1 MPFESSNSN
10 PISRTEEDPFGIQ
23 HDPLDYSKPS
33 YLDPAR
39 MSSYGYQYK
48 LAMETGGNSF
58 INVGSGNHLLKYLL
72 TTQQKSVIDFDL
84 DFGTQPDVVGLFPA
98 LPFKDKT
105 FDVAMCFQTLE
116 HFPFSMFLTNILE
129 LNRVSDSVL
138 LSLPDRTNSKTDK
151 IKYDFYKRCKFPK
164 EWKTLKQSNIG
175 EEHFWEI
182 GDCQI
187 TYDLIIEVL
196 KDTDLQ
202 VVQHFRNQHN
212 RYHHFFVIETKQ
224 S

>member
-1 MPFESSNSN
+1 MPIEQSINN
-10 PISRTEEDPFGIQ
+10 PFGRSEEDPYGIQ

-39 MSSYGYQYK
+39 MSSYGYQYR

-72 TTQQKSVIDFDL
+72 TTQIKTVIDFDL
-84 DFGTQPDVVGLFPA
+84 DFEASPDVVGKFPH

-116 HFPFSMFLTNILE
+116 HFPFSMFLNNILE
-129 LNRVSDSVL
+129 LNRVADRLL
-138 LSLPDRTNSKTDK
+138 LSLPDRANSKTDN
-151 IKYDFYKRCKFPK
+151 IKYDFYKRFKFPK
-164 EWKTLKQSNIG
+164 EWKIFKQSDIG

-182 GDCQI
+182 GDGQI
-187 TYDLIIEVL
+187 TFDLIIEAL
-196 KDTDLQ
+196 SHTNLQ
-202 VVQHFRNQHN
+202 VFRHFRNQHN